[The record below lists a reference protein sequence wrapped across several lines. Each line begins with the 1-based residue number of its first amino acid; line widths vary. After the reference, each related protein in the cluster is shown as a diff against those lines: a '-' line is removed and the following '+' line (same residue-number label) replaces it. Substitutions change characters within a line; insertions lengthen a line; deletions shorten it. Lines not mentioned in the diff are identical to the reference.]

1 MIYSYTFNLKDKNSK
16 KPTLIYLRARI
27 KNEGKYLKYSTGE
40 KIHPKYWD
48 FETQWPKKLKG
59 RTKEAIEINSV
70 INQIGRYGDAFEKVC
85 TVLEAQGIDL
95 TVSLIRGELDYE
107 FKKTSSAPNSFFTV
121 FDQFIKEKKDL
132 GNITDGTIARYENI
146 KTLLQEFSIEKK
158 YTLNFHS
165 INENFYVNWVNY
177 SRIKLEHKNNTLG
190 RNIGF
195 IKTFMNW
202 AMKKKYH
209 MNYDFKEFKKISSET
224 DEIALS
230 LEEVKT
236 LYDYDF
242 SKNPR
247 LEKVRDVFIFGC
259 VTGMRY
265 SDYSRINRTNIRNGQ
280 IFINTKKQKSNVG
293 IPLNKYSA
301 AILEKYQFNL
311 PVISPQ
317 KFREYIK
324 EACKEVEMDEIITK
338 TSFIGNK
345 RIEEKFKKHEMIS
358 THTARR
364 TFITISLDKGMRPE
378 VVMSITGH
386 KSYSSFKKYIK
397 LSNQS
402 RELEMQ
408 KAWN

>member
-1 MIYSYTFNLKDKNSK
+1 MIYPYTFNLKDKNSK

-40 KIHPKYWD
+40 KILPKYWD
-48 FETQWPKKLKG
+48 FKTQWPIKLKG
-59 RTKEAIEINSV
+59 RTKEATEINSV
-70 INQIGRYGDAFEKVC
+70 INQIGRYGDAFEKVY

-107 FKKTSSAPNSFFTV
+107 FKKSSSAPNSFFTV
-121 FDQFIKEKKDL
+121 FDQFIQEKKDL

-158 YTLNFHS
+158 YTLNFQS

-230 LEEVKT
+230 MEEVKI
-236 LYDYDF
+236 LYEYDF

-280 IFINTKKQKSNVG
+280 IFINTQKQKSNVG
-293 IPLNKYSA
+293 IPLNKYSE

-317 KFREYIK
+317 KFRDYIK

-397 LSNQS
+397 LSSLS

>member
-1 MIYSYTFNLKDKNSK
+1 MKYPYTFNLKDKNSK

-27 KNEGKYLKYSTGE
+27 KKEGKYLKYSTGE
-40 KIHPKYWD
+40 KILPKYWD
-48 FETQWPKKLKG
+48 FEIQWPKKIKG
-59 RTKEAIEINSV
+59 RTKEAVEINST
-70 INQIGRYGDAFEKVC
+70 INQIGRYGDAFEKIC
-85 TVLEAQGIDL
+85 TVLEAQQIDL
-95 TVSLIRGELDYE
+95 TVSIIKDELDYE
-107 FKKTSSAPNSFFTV
+107 FKKTSTAPSSFFTV
-121 FDQFIKEKKDL
+121 FELFIQEKKDL
-132 GNITDGTIARYENI
+132 GNITAGTIARYENI
-146 KTLLQEFSIEKK
+146 KTLLKEFSVDKK
-158 YTLNFHS
+158 YTINFHS
-165 INENFYVNWVNY
+165 INENFYIQWVNY
-177 SRIKLEHKNNTLG
+177 SRNKLEHKNNTLG

-209 MNYDFKEFKKISSET
+209 MNYDFKEFKKVSSET

-230 LEEVKT
+230 IGEVEH
-236 LYDYDF
+236 LYKFDF

-259 VTGMRY
+259 ATGLRY
-265 SDYSRINRTNIRNGQ
+265 SDYSRINRSNIRNGQ
-280 IFINTKKQKSNVG
+280 IFINTQKQKSNVG
-293 IPLNKYSA
+293 VPLNKFSES
-301 AILEKYQFNL
+301 ILEKYDYDL
-311 PVISPQ
+311 PIISPQ
-317 KFREYIK
+317 RFREYIK
-324 EACKEVEMDEIITK
+324 EACKEAEMNEIITK

-345 RIEEKFKKHEMIS
+345 RMEEKLKKHEMIS

-397 LSNQS
+397 LSSQS